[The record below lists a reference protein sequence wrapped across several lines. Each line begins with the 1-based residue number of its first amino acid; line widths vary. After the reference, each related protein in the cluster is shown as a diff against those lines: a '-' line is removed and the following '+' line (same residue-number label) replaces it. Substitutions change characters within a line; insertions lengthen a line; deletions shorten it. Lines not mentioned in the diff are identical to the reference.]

1 MATCWTVLSEE
12 SFDHKRK
19 QLDMIVMVTLLFAS
33 PSLSVSET
41 YHVEPITNHFPAD
54 THGHNRIIYRESDV
68 NYDLLNTSCLS
79 DYSSRLKYIQVCLCV
94 N

>member
-1 MATCWTVLSEE
+1 MVLSEE
-12 SFDHKRK
+12 SYDLKRK
-19 QLDMIVMVTLLFAS
+19 QLDMIVMVTLLFVS

-41 YHVEPITNHFPAD
+41 YHIEPITNHFPTD
-54 THGHNRIIYRESDV
+54 TYGGHNRIIYRESDV
-68 NYDLLNTSCLS
+68 NYDLLNTSCPS